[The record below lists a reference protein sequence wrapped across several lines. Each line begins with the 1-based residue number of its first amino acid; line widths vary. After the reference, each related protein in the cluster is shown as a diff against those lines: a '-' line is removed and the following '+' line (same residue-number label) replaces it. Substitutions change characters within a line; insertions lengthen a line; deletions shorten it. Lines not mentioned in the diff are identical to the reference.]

1 MRIAIVNDLMIAVE
15 ILRKVI
21 SQVPAYEVAW
31 IAGDG
36 AEAIR
41 KCAEDTPDLVL
52 MDLIMPV
59 MDGVRATC
67 EIMKRNPCAIL
78 VVTATV
84 NGNASM
90 VFEAMG
96 HGALDAAGTPVMGT
110 DGTIDGGG
118 ALLKKIATIG
128 KLIGIRDTESTRN
141 APSDRRT
148 PTVVPLVAIGCSTGG
163 PKAIATILAGIPGD
177 FGGAIAVVQHVDY
190 QFAEGF
196 SDWLNEYSKLPVKI
210 AAENHG
216 PARNTVYVA
225 RTNDHLV
232 IGDDLRFHYIVEPLD
247 YPYRPSVDTFF
258 QSLAVNWPEKGIAAL
273 LTGIGKDG
281 ANGLLELRK
290 KGWMTIAQD
299 RESSIVYGMPKA
311 AVELDAAVE
320 ILPLDSID
328 DSILRYMNKK
338 E

>member
-1 MRIAIVNDLMIAVE
+1 WVAENGEEAV
-15 ILRKVI
+15 
-21 SQVPAYEVAW
+21 
-31 IAGDG
+31 
-36 AEAIR
+36 R
-41 KCAEDTPDLVL
+41 KCAEDTPDIVL

-59 MDGVRATC
+59 MDGVQATR

-84 NGNASM
+84 TGNASM

-96 HGALDAAGTPVMGT
+96 YGALDAAGTPVMGT
-110 DGTIDGGG
+110 DGTIEGSA

-128 KLIGIRDTESTRN
+128 KLIGINDAVSIDTQNGGRKQ
-141 APSDRRT
+141 A
-148 PTVVPLVAIGCSTGG
+148 VVPLAAIGSSTGG
-163 PKAIATILAGIPGD
+163 PKAIATILAGIHEN
-177 FGGAIAVVQHVDY
+177 FGGAIVVIQHVDY

-196 SDWLNEYSKLPVKI
+196 SDWLNEYSKLPVRI
-210 AAENHG
+210 AAENHS
-216 PARNTVYVA
+216 PATNNVYVA

-232 IGDDLRFHYIVEPLD
+232 IGEDLKFHYTAEPLD
-247 YPYRPSVDTFF
+247 YPYRPSVDAFF

-281 ANGLLELRK
+281 AKGLLALRK
-290 KGWMTIAQD
+290 KGWLTIAQD

-311 AVELDAAVE
+311 AAELDAAVE
-320 ILPLDSID
+320 TLPLDRIN
-328 DSILRYMNKK
+328 DSIVRYINKK